1 MSDFERCSLDDVAS
15 ALSVLDY
22 GDQEVWVKM
31 GMAIKNEFGED
42 GFDTWNDWSSAY
54 EKYTPNEARSR
65 WRSFKISGAR
75 GTITIATLFQ
85 AAIDR
90 SWAKERRE
98 FTEDEKREW
107 ARTLAE
113 RKRLREQD
121 AVEEKAAITRGYS
134 VITEAAQN
142 VWPMLKAGGNSKY
155 LGKKSIQSLGA
166 AFVPHGIVIHYIIEK
181 RKMFEE
187 VVRVDL
193 VTGREA
199 ISAFFSNRKDDDKYL
214 YLKPGVLVV
223 PVIDQ
228 SWSLVNLQII
238 YEAGAKKF
246 MKGGR
251 KSGCF
256 FLIGEIDPNDHV
268 TPIVEVEGYAT
279 GASAHM
285 ATGWPVVV
293 AWDAG
298 NLASIARFIRSAYPS
313 HFILVAGDN
322 DSETEGNPGKVKAK
336 AAADAI
342 GGVDVVPS
350 FDAVAAGEVSELAG
364 VSNG

>member
-1 MSDFERCSLDDVAS
+1 MSEFERCTLGDVAN

-22 GDQEVWVKM
+22 GDQDVWVKM

-42 GFDTWNDWSSAY
+42 GFDTWAQWSSAY
-54 EKYTPNEARSR
+54 EKYKPSEARSR
-65 WRSFKISGAR
+65 WRSFKVSGAR

-85 AAIDR
+85 AALER
-90 SWAKERRE
+90 GWTKERKE
-98 FTEDEKREW
+98 YTDQEKREW
-107 ARTLAE
+107 AAE
-113 RKRLREQD
+113 LGRRQQQREKD
-121 AVEEKAAITRGYS
+121 AAEEKAAIERGYT
-134 VITEAAQN
+134 VIASAAKDI
-142 VWPMLKAGGNSKY
+142 WGMLKQVGKAKY
-155 LGKKSIQSLGA
+155 LGKKSIKPLGA
-166 AFVPHGIVIHYIIEK
+166 AFVPHGIVIRYVTEK

-187 VVRVDL
+187 VVRIDVI
-193 VTGREA
+193 TGRDS
-199 ISAFFSNRKDDDKYL
+199 ISDFYSNKSADEKFL

-223 PVIDQ
+223 PVLNQ

-238 YEAGAKKF
+238 YEGGAKKF

-256 FLIGEIDPNDHV
+256 FLIGDIDPNDFS

-298 NLASIARFIRSAYPS
+298 NLASIARFIRAAYPS
-313 HFILVAGDN
+313 HLILVAGDN
-322 DSETEGNPGKVKAK
+322 DAGTDGNPGKVKAK
-336 AAADAI
+336 EAADAI
-342 GGVDVVPS
+342 GGIDVIPN
-350 FDAVAAGEVSELAG
+350 FDALAAGELDGSVE
-364 VSNG
+364 VVNG